1 MQANGAGQGQDSELS
16 CLNSA
21 QNGES
26 SSSSSAAVGP
36 HSNGL
41 ISSTNNGNSV
51 STNNGALAGA
61 GSGTSGASSAL
72 ASSSEVGCT
81 MKKKKRLSQSEED
94 VIRLIGQ
101 HLHGLGLNQTVDL
114 LMQESGCRLEH
125 PAATKFRNHVMDG
138 EWDKAENDLNDLK
151 ALMLSPNAIVR
162 MKFLLL
168 QQKYLEYLE
177 DGKVLDALQVL
188 RGELTPLKY
197 NTDRIHVLSGYLMCS
212 HPEDLRAKAEWE
224 GKGTVSRCKLLDK
237 LQNLPPHTCDCQ
249 GKGSVCV

>member
-1 MQANGAGQGQDSELS
+1 MQSNGAGQGQESSELS
-16 CLNSA
+16 FLNSA

-26 SSSSSAAVGP
+26 SSADGT

-41 ISSTNNGNSV
+41 LSSTDNGTSV
-51 STNNGALAGA
+51 GTSNGSSIGP
-61 GSGTSGASSAL
+61 GSGTSASG
-72 ASSSEVGCT
+72 SEVGSL
-81 MKKKKRLSQSEED
+81 KKKKRLSQAEED

-125 PAATKFRNHVMDG
+125 SSATKFRNHVMEG
-138 EWDKAENDLNDLK
+138 EWDKAENDLNELR
-151 ALMLSPNAIVR
+151 ALMHSPNAIVR

-177 DGKVLDALQVL
+177 DGKVLEALQVL

-197 NTDRIHVLSGYLMCS
+197 NTGP
-212 HPEDLRAKAEWE
+212 HPR
-224 GKGTVSRCKLLDK
+224 
-237 LQNLPPHTCDCQ
+237 P
-249 GKGSVCV
+249 